1 MLFRILEFCLT
12 AIALV
17 ICIKEIILPLMRDQP
32 LFPMIRK
39 TINDKKNGL

>member
-1 MLFRILEFCLT
+1 MLLRILEFCLT

-17 ICIKEIILPLMRDQP
+17 VCVKEIILPLMTNQP

-39 TINDKKNGL
+39 TIDEKKKP

>member
-12 AIALV
+12 AIFLV
-17 ICIKEIILPLMRDQP
+17 ITIKEVILPLMRDQP